1 MTVSRQVETR
11 KKKKFIASNLET
23 ETQSHFLH
31 HLSSRI
37 MTSLTE
43 YMTPQPTTVQDV
55 SLVIKIKGQLVDTHT
70 RCSHYHTDVDV
81 IAIKFLCCPTYYY
94 YPCFKCHQESNNHE
108 AKRYPIS
115 TTNEKAVLCGNCYHE
130 MTIQE
135 YLDCNYSCPAC
146 EHPFNPGCRNH
157 YQLYFQ

>member
-1 MTVSRQVETR
+1 
-11 KKKKFIASNLET
+11 
-23 ETQSHFLH
+23 
-31 HLSSRI
+31 

-115 TTNEKAVLCGNCYHE
+115 TTNEK
-130 MTIQE
+130 
-135 YLDCNYSCPAC
+135 
-146 EHPFNPGCRNH
+146 
-157 YQLYFQ
+157 LYYVVIAIMK